1 MSVYVVY
8 SPELYHHGIK
18 GQKWGVRRYQNEDGS
33 LTYEG
38 KIRYAR
44 DLSRKA
50 EQASMK
56 KDITDYR
63 FKKAAKKMNK
73 QVKNKKPGTGAY
85 EKALTKALVYEK
97 LKQAYDNEYVTA
109 EKAKTDYFDKLYKE
123 YGRAKVNNSIAMQD
137 LGEPGLIGAG
147 IGATV
152 YGVLG
157 GVLAGPA
164 GAAAGFMNG
173 AGQGIAVGAG
183 VKYLAERRRT
193 GGSVRKQLRNDY
205 KNEKRRVIRD
215 DR

>member
-1 MSVYVVY
+1 MSVMVRY

-50 EQASMK
+50 DQAAMK
-56 KDITDYR
+56 KDVTDFR
-63 FKKAAKKMNK
+63 FKNAAKKMNK
-73 QVKNKKPGTGAY
+73 QVRKQKPGKGVNTKVLN
-85 EKALTKALVYEK
+85 KALIYERLKNVYDE
-97 LKQAYDNEYVTA
+97 EYVTA

-123 YGRAKVNNSIAMQD
+123 YGRAKVNNSILMED
-137 LGEPGLIGAG
+137 LGKPGLIGAG

-164 GAAAGFMNG
+164 GAAAGFVNG

-205 KNEKRRVIRD
+205 KNEKRRVTRN